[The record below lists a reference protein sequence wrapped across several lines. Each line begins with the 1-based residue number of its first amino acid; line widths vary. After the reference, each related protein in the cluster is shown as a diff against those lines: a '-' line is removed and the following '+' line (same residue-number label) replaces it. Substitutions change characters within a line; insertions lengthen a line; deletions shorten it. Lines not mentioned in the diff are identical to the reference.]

1 MKLAEALSI
10 RADLQARIEQLRNR
24 LKDSSKVQE
33 GDEPAEDMKTLHIEL
48 DDCLA
53 DLEDIVYRINRTNMH
68 TVCDG
73 VTLTRMIA
81 RKDALN
87 LRLSVMRE
95 VLKHVVET
103 DRYGRNEI
111 RYIRTVDVAE
121 IRKEFDVYA
130 KQLRELDLKLQNW
143 NWITDLL

>member
-1 MKLAEALSI
+1 M
-10 RADLQARIEQLRNR
+10 
-24 LKDSSKVQE
+24 QE

-121 IRKEFDVYA
+121 MRKEFDVYA